1 MMGLQSLILF
11 LIMILFLSH
20 FNPSSQATEVNQSHF
35 FTLMKQSIAGK
46 SLSRWD
52 VEVPYCNY
60 FGVGCNSHG
69 DVVKIDV
76 SGWSLSGYFPADVCS
91 YLPQLRV
98 LRLGQNLLH
107 GKFPA
112 SIINCSLLEELNIT
126 KSSLTGTLPD
136 FSPMVSLRLIDLSYN
151 HFTGQFPM
159 SVTNLSNLEVL
170 NFNENFNFTLW
181 QLPENISRLTKLK
194 SMILSTAMVHGK
206 IPPTIGNMTSLIDLE
221 LSGNYLV
228 GQIPVEIAKLKNLQ
242 QLELYYNQLSGEI
255 PYELGNLTQLIDL
268 DMSVNRLNGTIPES
282 LCKLPNLQ
290 VLQLYNNS
298 LTGEIPSM
306 IGNSTTLRILSL
318 YDNSLSGKVPLNLGA
333 ASKLIAL
340 DLSENKLSGELPP
353 DVCKGGKLMYFLV
366 LQNQFSGQLPQT
378 YQKCKSLLRFR
389 VNSNFLQG
397 SIPEELLGLPHA
409 SIIDLSSNNFEGPIS
424 RTIGNAKNLSELFIQ
439 RNRISGVIPPEIS
452 HAGNLVKIDL
462 SNNLLSGPI
471 PPEIGNFRKLNVLFL
486 QGNRL
491 NSSIPESLSYL
502 KSLNDL
508 DLSNNQLTGP
518 IPESLCELLPNSI
531 NFSNNHLSGPV
542 PPNLIKGGLAESLS
556 GNPDLCVSVYF
567 NLSDKKFPACPQV
580 NSRKR
585 VSCIWAVGISVVIVV
600 IGAILF
606 LKRWYSR
613 EKEVMEQDEML
624 SLSSFSYVQNFHKVS
639 FDQHEII
646 EALVDKNIV
655 GHGGSGTVYKIQL
668 NNGEAVAVKKLWSQK
683 TKDPATEDQLFLD
696 RGLKTEVETL
706 GSIRHKNIVKLY
718 CYLSSSGLNLLVY
731 EYLPNGNLWDALHR
745 GRNLLDWPI
754 RHRIALGIAQGLA
767 YLHHDLMPP
776 IIHRDI
782 KSTNILL
789 SSEYQAKVADFGVA
803 KVLQARGGKDSTT
816 TVIAGTYGYL
826 APEYAYSSRATE
838 KCDVYSFGVV
848 LMELI
853 TGKKPVEQEFGEN
866 KNIICWVS
874 SCKVETKEGAMEVLD
889 KRLSELYK
897 DEMIQVLRIAIR
909 CTCKAPALRPT
920 MNEVVQSLIEADP
933 CRFDSCKSSSKIK

>member
-1 MMGLQSLILF
+1 MMGLLSPILF
-11 LIMILFLSH
+11 LFLLFLSH
-20 FNPSSQATEVNQSHF
+20 FSFCSQATEVNQSQF
-35 FTLMKQSIAGK
+35 FTLMKHSLSGK
-46 SLSRWD
+46 SLSHWD
-52 VEVPYCNY
+52 VEAPYCNY
-60 FGVGCNSHG
+60 TGVSCNSGG

-76 SGWSLSGYFPADVCS
+76 SGWFLTGYFPADICT
-91 YLPQLRV
+91 YLPQLRI
-98 LRLGQNLLH
+98 LRLGKNLLR
-107 GKFPA
+107 GEFPA
-112 SIINCSLLEELNIT
+112 SIVNCSLLEELNIT

-136 FSPMVSLRLIDLSYN
+136 FSPMASLRLLDLSYN

-159 SVTNLSNLEVL
+159 SVMNLSNLELL
-170 NFNENFNFTLW
+170 NFNENINFTLW

-242 QLELYYNQLSGEI
+242 LLELYYNQLTGEI
-255 PYELGNLTQLIDL
+255 PNEFGNLTQLIDL
-268 DMSVNRLNGTIPES
+268 DMSVNRLTGKIPES

-318 YDNSLSGKVPLNLGA
+318 YDNNLTGKVPPYLGA
-333 ASKLIAL
+333 SSKLIAL
-340 DLSENKLSGELPP
+340 DLSENSLSGELPP
-353 DVCKGGKLMYFLV
+353 EVCKGGKLIYFLV
-366 LQNQFSGQLPQT
+366 LQNQFYGQLPET
-378 YQKCKSLLRFR
+378 YQRCQSLLRFR
-389 VNSNFLQG
+389 VNSNQLRG
-397 SIPEELLGLPHA
+397 SIPEELLGLPHV
-409 SIIDLSSNNFEGPIS
+409 SIIDLNSNNFEGPIA
-424 RTIGNAKNLSELFIQ
+424 RTIGNAKNLSELFLQ
-439 RNRISGVIPPEIS
+439 GNRISGVIPLEIS
-452 HAGNLVKIDL
+452 RAGNLVKIDL

-471 PPEIGNFRKLNVLFL
+471 PPEIGKLRKLNLLLL

-491 NSSIPESLSYL
+491 NSSIPDSLSCL
-502 KSLNDL
+502 KSLNVL

-518 IPESLCELLPNSI
+518 IPESLCQLLPNSI
-531 NFSNNHLSGPV
+531 NFANNHLSGPV

-567 NLSDKKFPACPQV
+567 NLSGTKFPTCPQI

-585 VSCIWAVGISVVIVV
+585 VSCIWAIGISVVVVV

-606 LKRWYSR
+606 LKRRYSR
-613 EKEVMEQDEML
+613 ERKVMEQDEIL

-655 GHGGSGTVYKIQL
+655 GHGGSGTVYKILL
-668 NNGEAVAVKKLWSQK
+668 NNGEAVAVKKVWSQK
-683 TKDPATEDQLFLD
+683 TKDPSIEDNFFLD
-696 RGLKTEVETL
+696 GGLKTEVETL

-718 CYLSSSGLNLLVY
+718 CYLSSSDLNLLVY
-731 EYLPNGNLWDALHR
+731 EYMPNGNLWDALHR
-745 GRNLLDWPI
+745 GKSILDWPT

-767 YLHHDLMPP
+767 YLHHDIKPP

-789 SSEYQAKVADFGVA
+789 SAEYQAKVADFGVA

-816 TVIAGTYGYL
+816 TIIAGTYGYL
-826 APEYAYSSRATE
+826 APVI
-838 KCDVYSFGVV
+838 D
-848 LMELI
+848 I
-853 TGKKPVEQEFGEN
+853 
-866 KNIICWVS
+866 
-874 SCKVETKEGAMEVLD
+874 
-889 KRLSELYK
+889 
-897 DEMIQVLRIAIR
+897 
-909 CTCKAPALRPT
+909 
-920 MNEVVQSLIEADP
+920 
-933 CRFDSCKSSSKIK
+933 